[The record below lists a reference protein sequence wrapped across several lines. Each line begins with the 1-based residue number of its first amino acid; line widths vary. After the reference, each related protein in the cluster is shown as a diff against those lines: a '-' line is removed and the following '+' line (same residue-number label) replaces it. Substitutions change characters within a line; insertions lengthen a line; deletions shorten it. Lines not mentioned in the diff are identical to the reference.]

1 MYCKAN
7 QSSEEDMY
15 NNGEFCFANIKNTH
29 LVANMKYSHLVAD
42 VHRNTL
48 CSLSKQ
54 DHLDGFKI
62 VYLSSIF
69 INNLSQLNNVENQLV
84 YFLVVL

>member
-15 NNGEFCFANIKNTH
+15 NNGEFCSANMKYTH
-29 LVANMKYSHLVAD
+29 LVANMKFTHLVAD

-54 DHLDGFKI
+54 DHSIWMVSKLF
-62 VYLSSIF
+62 VYHLSS
-69 INNLSQLNNVENQLV
+69 
-84 YFLVVL
+84 